1 MMWRRLLLAACLAAM
16 LSVAA
21 AGEIPATA
29 RKVVLEKTETGFAY
43 KMIQAPVPK
52 PGPGQ
57 LLVRMRAVSLNRG
70 DLEILSYKSNP
81 PDLVPASDGAGE
93 VVAVGAGAK
102 RFKIGARV
110 TSLYFPKWADGPPSA
125 EKMSQSTGADT
136 NGVLADYVVLDE
148 TAVAA
153 IPAGWNFIEASTLP
167 TAGLTAWSAVIAEGH
182 AGPGKVV
189 LVQGTGGVSTFALQL
204 AHAAGAKVIVTSS
217 SDEKLQRARQ
227 LGADETINYTTV
239 PEWGQKVLDLTGG
252 KGADVIIEVG
262 GRGTVAQSGKALARF
277 GTISLV
283 GGLTGYSGEL
293 STVSLINKNARAIG
307 ILVGSRAQ
315 LQSLQKFMIAHHVK
329 PVVEK
334 VYPLDQLEE
343 AMKQLAENR
352 FVGKIVI
359 EP

>member
-1 MMWRRLLLAACLAAM
+1 MLRGLLLVALSAFVVATHAAT
-16 LSVAA
+16 
-21 AGEIPATA
+21 IPEMA
-29 RKVVLEKTETGFAY
+29 RKVVLAKKDSRFAY
-43 KMIQAPVPK
+43 KTIQAPVPK

-93 VVAVGAGAK
+93 VVAVGPGA
-102 RFKIGARV
+102 RQFKVGDRV
-110 TSLYFPKWADGPPSA
+110 TSLYFPRWADGPPTA
-125 EKMSQSTGADT
+125 EKMKESTGADT

-148 TAVAA
+148 TAVLGV
-153 IPAGWNFIEASTLP
+153 PAGWSFVEASTLP
-167 TAGLTAWSAVIAEGH
+167 TAGLTAWSAVMVEGR

-227 LGADETINYTTV
+227 LGADETINYTAV

-262 GRGTVAQSGKALARF
+262 GRGTITQSGKALARF

-283 GGLTGYSGEL
+283 GGLTGYGGDL
-293 STVSLINKNARAIG
+293 STVGLINKTARAVG

-315 LQSLQKFMIAHHVK
+315 LKDLQAFMTAHRVK

-334 VYPLDQLEE
+334 IYSLDQLDE
-343 AMKQLAENR
+343 AMKQLADNR

-359 EP
+359 QP